1 MENVML
7 EHYYLKPSTLDRI
20 RGSWLGSHIESY
32 VDWLEAHGYARP
44 TVVRRVPLLF
54 HFAEF
59 AYKNGCRDITSATA
73 FLEAFVSQWLLQNR
87 PEAKTL
93 ESLRKHRIFA
103 ESAVLQMLRLAC
115 EGRVRRN
122 RHCHAFPLKAE
133 APGFADYLR
142 CERGLNEITIYTY
155 RRHLKE
161 FADYLSQAGVASLG
175 ELSPALLASFIID
188 RAPRM
193 APRTRR
199 DLCGHLRVFL
209 RFCHREGVT
218 SRDLSEAVGMSQ
230 VYRLNDVPRSITWDE
245 VRRMLDAV
253 ERRTIRGRRDYA
265 ILLLLVTYGL
275 RANEV
280 AKLTLDDVDWKRERL
295 QVLSR
300 KAGHS
305 TAYPLAGVVAEAL
318 IDYLKRGRPETAD
331 RHLFF
336 RALAPQTPITSAAVS
351 SSVALYLQKA
361 GIKVHKGGSHT
372 LRHTCVQRL
381 IDAEFPL
388 KTIGDY
394 VGHSSSQS
402 TRVYTK
408 VAIASLREVAMGD
421 GEAL

>member
-1 MENVML
+1 MQ
-7 EHYYLKPSTLDRI
+7 YSR
-20 RGSWLGSHIESY
+20 
-32 VDWLEAHGYARP
+32 
-44 TVVRRVPLLF
+44 
-54 HFAEF
+54 
-59 AYKNGCRDITSATA
+59 
-73 FLEAFVSQWLLQNR
+73 
-87 PEAKTL
+87 
-93 ESLRKHRIFA
+93 
-103 ESAVLQMLRLAC
+103 MLRLAC

-142 CERGLNEITIYTY
+142 SERAVPQITIYTY

-161 FADYLSQAGVASLG
+161 FADHLSQAGVASLG

-218 SRDLSEAVGMSQ
+218 SRDLSVAVGMSQ
-230 VYRLNDVPRSITWDE
+230 VYRLNDVPRAITWDE
-245 VRRMLDAV
+245 VRCMLDAV

-300 KAGHS
+300 KAGHA

-318 IDYLKRGRPETAD
+318 IDYLKRGRPETSD

-336 RALAPQTPITSAAVS
+336 RALAPQMPITSATVS

-388 KTIGDY
+388 KTRGQDHPWLARRNPPGSIQKLLSLLYARWLSVTGQRY
-394 VGHSSSQS
+394 ENHCFQELLGSVPQSVRAIQAGPESQVS
-402 TRVYTK
+402 CRSRG
-408 VAIASLREVAMGD
+408 AAPLRSLPPCQPDSWLASNRQRLDR
-421 GEAL
+421 